1 MSNNDIALSSNDT
14 ETLSFDLDNL
24 QEDIEKSLLNM
35 SNLMSNISS
44 VLEGE
49 VSDGIVDKFSEFE
62 TEFPVIGSNL
72 KSYVK
77 DFKNLVTNFDEQDK
91 DAHTDNVTD
100 AKKGGELINVKV

>member
-1 MSNNDIALSSNDT
+1 MYMSKNDIGSNDT

-24 QEDIEKSLLNM
+24 QEDIERSLLNM
-35 SNLMSNISS
+35 SNLMANNSS

-62 TEFPVIGSNL
+62 TEFSVIGSNL

-77 DFKNLVTNFDEQDK
+77 DFKNLVTSSLS
-91 DAHTDNVTD
+91 
-100 AKKGGELINVKV
+100 G

>member
-24 QEDIEKSLLNM
+24 QEDIERSLLNM
-35 SNLMSNISS
+35 SNLMANNSS

-49 VSDGIVDKFSEFE
+49 VSDGIVDKFSEFK

-77 DFKNLVTNFDEQDK
+77 DFKNLVLNFEYNAK
-91 DAHTDNVTD
+91 NVASVPQITS
-100 AKKGGELINVKV
+100 IIP